1 MFNKMAVTFVNYKRQ
16 RIVLGDATFDH
27 IAEVHPEVSMA
38 LIKVALEDPDEVRE
52 SSYKKD
58 SELYYSR
65 RTLRRYTCVVV
76 KICRDGNFISTAL
89 TTEKPKVG
97 RLIYKRDK

>member
-1 MFNKMAVTFVNYKRQ
+1 VAVTFTNYKQQ
-16 RIVLGDATFDH
+16 RVVLEDAISDH
-27 IAEVHPEVSMA
+27 IAEAHPEVSLA
-38 LIKVALEDPDEVRE
+38 LIKATLEDPDEVRE
-52 SSYKKD
+52 SSYKND

-89 TTEKPKVG
+89 TTAKPKVG
-97 RLIYKRDK
+97 RLIYKKDG